1 MPYEPTSKMK
11 NNDNAVQQ
19 KTAETIPAVIGIFDS
34 GVGGLT
40 VVREIRRIM
49 PHQPIIYF
57 GDTARTPYG
66 TKGPETITR
75 YAEEDCKFLLQH
87 GANILVIAC
96 HSAASVATEHLK
108 NTFDLPLFEVITPS
122 IKQALASTKNKKIGL
137 IGTRATIESKVYE
150 TKIASLNPEIE
161 IIGQACPL
169 LVPLVE
175 EGWLKRRETRMIV
188 KKYLRPLK
196 ERHVDTL
203 ILGCTHYPLLTPI
216 IQEKMGKRVKL
227 VDPSHEVARSVH
239 FYLEQTGALTHKPTS
254 VANHYF
260 LSDLHQTNQ
269 KIVQTFLGERI
280 QIEKAG
286 P

>member
-1 MPYEPTSKMK
+1 M
-11 NNDNAVQQ
+11 NNNQIHDHEG
-19 KTAETIPAVIGIFDS
+19 TPAVIGVFDS

-40 VVREIRRIM
+40 VVKELRRLM

-75 YAEEDCKFLLQH
+75 YAEEDSRFLLQQ

-96 HSAASVATEHLK
+96 HSAASVAAEHIK
-108 NTFDLPLFEVITPS
+108 KTFDAPLFEVITPS
-122 IKQALASTKNKKIGL
+122 IEQALAFTKNKKIGL
-137 IGTRATIESKVYE
+137 IGTRATIGSRVYE
-150 TKIASLNPEIE
+150 AKIGAIDSEIQV
-161 IIGQACPL
+161 IDQACPL

-175 EGWLKRRETRMIV
+175 EGWFKRRETRMIV

-203 ILGCTHYPLLTPI
+203 ILGCTHYPLLKPV
-216 IQEKMGKRVKL
+216 IQEKIGKRVTL
-227 VDPSHEVARSVH
+227 IDPSHEVARAVH
-239 FYLEQTGALTHKPTS
+239 TYLLKTGGLAGGPTS
-254 VANHYF
+254 VANRYF

-269 KIVQTFLGERI
+269 RIVQTFLGERI
-280 QIEKAG
+280 QIEQGG

>member
-1 MPYEPTSKMK
+1 MK
-11 NNDNAVQQ
+11 NNDNAIPQ
-19 KTAETIPAVIGIFDS
+19 KTDATKPAVIGIFDS

-66 TKGPETITR
+66 TKGPETIIR
-75 YAEEDCKFLLQH
+75 YAEEDSEFLLQH

-108 NTFDLPLFEVITPS
+108 NTFDLPIFEVITPS
-122 IKQALASTKNKKIGL
+122 IEQALASTKNKKIGL
-137 IGTRATIESKVYE
+137 IGTRATIGSRVYE
-150 TKIASLNPEIE
+150 TKIGALSAETEL
-161 IIGQACPL
+161 IGQACPL

-203 ILGCTHYPLLTPI
+203 ILGCTHYPLLKPI
-216 IQEKMGKRVKL
+216 IQEKIGKRVKL
-227 VDPSHEVARSVH
+227 IDPSHEVARSVH
-239 FYLEQTGALTHKPTS
+239 LYLAQTGGLAREPTG
-254 VANHYF
+254 VANLYF

-269 KIVQTFLGERI
+269 RIVQAFLGERI
-280 QIEKAG
+280 QIERAE